1 MPVSSSLVRGKY
13 VICKVEGRHD
23 ARIVEDGAVYQR
35 DGVIVEVGSY
45 SDLAKKYDADETLG
59 SPDHLVCPGFVNC
72 HHHVGLT
79 AFQMGTPDM
88 ALELWIAH
96 RARKRDVDLYLDTL
110 YLAFEMIESGI
121 TTIQHLHSRA
131 NGDVERVHAAAND
144 VLRAYGD
151 VGMRV
156 SYSFGLRDQNR
167 TVYESDEAFL
177 GRLPPDLAAD
187 AAALIDAQGAI
198 SLEDNFALFESLH
211 GEHSSK
217 DRVRIQLA
225 PANLH
230 WCSDKALALARDCAE
245 KHRVPLHMHLLETR
259 YQKDYARRRGGG
271 TAVSHLRD
279 MGLLGP
285 QMTLG
290 HGVWLNEADIDLLAE
305 TGTLLCHN
313 ASSNLRLR
321 SGVAPLNACMQRG
334 VTVGLGLDD
343 CSINDDRSMLQ
354 EMRVALKVHRV
365 PGMDDN
371 VPTPA
376 EIFRMATEH
385 GARTTPFG
393 TSIGTLE
400 AGKAADMVVMNWKHI
415 AYPYLDAD
423 VPIVDA
429 LVHLARTSGVESVII
444 GGDPVLRDGR
454 FTRVNKEEALEALA
468 ASLRVPLRP
477 HEAKR
482 REVATRLF
490 PHIRQFYADEGY
502 LEEREGVPFYH
513 MNSRH

>member
-1 MPVSSSLVRGKY
+1 MTSSLVRGKY
-13 VICKVEGRHD
+13 VISKVVGRTD
-23 ARIVEDGAVYQR
+23 ARVIEDGAVYQR
-35 DGVIVEVGSY
+35 DGVIVEVGPY
-45 SDLAKKYDADETLG
+45 QDLARKYDADEVLG
-59 SPDHLVCPGFVNC
+59 SENHVVCPGFVNC

-79 AFQMGTPDM
+79 AFQLGTPDM

-96 RARKRDVDLYLDTL
+96 RLRKRDVDLYLDTL

-131 NGDVERVHAAAND
+131 NGDVERVHAAASD
-144 VLRAYGD
+144 VIRAYRD
-151 VGMRV
+151 VGMRM
-156 SYSFGLRDQNR
+156 SYSYQLRDQNR
-167 TVYESDEAFL
+167 TVYEADDAFIR
-177 GRLPPDLAAD
+177 RLPPDLAPE
-187 AAALIDAQGAI
+187 AAALINQQAL
-198 SLEDNFALFESLH
+198 SLDENFALFEALH
-211 GEHSSK
+211 REHAGN

-230 WCSDKALALARDCAE
+230 WCSDKALDRARDAAE

-271 TAVSHLRD
+271 TAVAYLRD
-279 MGLLGP
+279 KGLLGP

-290 HGVWLNEADIDLLAE
+290 HGVWLTEADIELLAE
-305 TGTLLCHN
+305 TGTQLCHN

-321 SGVAPLNACMQRG
+321 SGIAPLNACMERG

-365 PGMDDN
+365 PGMDDK

-385 GARTTPFG
+385 GGRTTPYG

-400 AGKAADMVVMNWKHI
+400 AGKAADMVVMSWKHI
-415 AYPYLDAD
+415 AHPYLDAD
-423 VPIVDA
+423 VPVVDA
-429 LVHLARTSGVESVII
+429 LVHLARTSGVETVIV
-444 GGDPVLRDGR
+444 GGEPVLHDGR
-454 FTRVNKEEALEALA
+454 FTRIDKDAAMEALA
-468 ASLRVPLRP
+468 ASLRVPLKP
-477 HEAKR
+477 HELKR
-482 REVATRLF
+482 REVATKLF
-490 PHIRQFYADEGY
+490 PHIRKFYADEGY
-502 LEEREGVPFYH
+502 LAESEGAPFYH
-513 MNSRH
+513 MNNRH

>member
-1 MPVSSSLVRGKY
+1 MPSSLVRGKY
-13 VICKVEGRHD
+13 VICKVEGRRD
-23 ARIVEDGAVYQR
+23 ARVIEHGAVYQR
-35 DGVIVEVGSY
+35 DGVIVEVGAY
-45 SDLAKKYDADETLG
+45 PELARKYDADEVLG
-59 SPDHLVCPGFVNC
+59 SENHLVCPGFVNA

-96 RARKRDVDLYLDTL
+96 RLRKRDVDLYLDTL

-121 TTIQHLHSRA
+121 TTMQHLHSRM
-131 NGDVERVHAAAND
+131 NGGLEGVHAGANN
-144 VLRAYGD
+144 VIRAYRD

-156 SYSFGLRDQNR
+156 SYSYGLRDQNR

-177 GRLPPDLAAD
+177 RRLPPELAAD
-187 AAALIDAQGAI
+187 AAEIINVQAI
-198 SLEDNFALFESLH
+198 SLEDNFALFEALKS
-211 GEHSSK
+211 EHAAN

-230 WCSDKALALARDCAE
+230 WCSDKALELARDCAE
-245 KHRVPLHMHLLETR
+245 KHRAPIHMHLLETR

-271 TAVSHLRD
+271 TAVGYLRD
-279 MGLLGP
+279 RGLLGP
-285 QMTLG
+285 HMTLG
-290 HGVWLNEADIDLLAE
+290 HGVWLNEADIELIAE
-305 TGTLLCHN
+305 SGTLLCHN

-321 SGVAPLNACMQRG
+321 SGIAPLNACMQRG
-334 VTVGLGLDD
+334 VAVGLGLDD

-365 PGMDDN
+365 PGMDDS

-385 GARTTPFG
+385 GARTTPYG
-393 TSIGTLE
+393 AGIGTLE
-400 AGKAADMVVMNWKHI
+400 AGKAADIVVMNWKHI
-415 AYPYLDAD
+415 AYPYLDPD
-423 VPIVDA
+423 TPVVDA
-429 LVHLARTSGVESVII
+429 LVHLARTSGVETVIV
-444 GGDPVLRDGR
+444 GGEPILRDGR

-468 ASLRVPLRP
+468 ASLRVPLKP
-477 HEAKR
+477 HELKR
-482 REVATRLF
+482 RDVATKLF

-502 LEEREGVPFYH
+502 LTEQEGVPFYH
-513 MNSRH
+513 MNNRH